1 MSRVSKFPSLKPPPL
16 HSAHNIAT
24 CSPLH
29 SPMSWIQLKVMNSD
43 TCIQHSPD
51 VRAICKTSY
60 NLQRETG
67 LHMDRSRSHA
77 RTYAHTHTHVCT
89 QTHTH
94 AHTHAYTRTHARM
107 HTHTHTHTH
116 IHTHTHTRTHART
129 HTQWAPHKEGD
140 RERERTGGL
149 LIVLVVLPLYYPQSS
164 TADHCSS
171 QIAGSVQLYP
181 DREWAVV
188 LHLRIEPDH

>member
-1 MSRVSKFPSLKPPPL
+1 MNRVSKSPSPNPPPL

-77 RTYAHTHTHVCT
+77 RTYAHTHTHMYAHK
-89 QTHTH
+89 HTH
-94 AHTHAYTRTHARM
+94 MHTHMHTHVRM
-107 HTHTHTHTH
+107 HACTHTHTHTYT
-116 IHTHTHTRTHART
+116 HTHTHTRTHA
-129 HTQWAPHKEGD
+129 HT
-140 RERERTGGL
+140 
-149 LIVLVVLPLYYPQSS
+149 VS
-164 TADHCSS
+164 TT
-171 QIAGSVQLYP
+171 
-181 DREWAVV
+181 
-188 LHLRIEPDH
+188 